1 MILDFHFSFI
11 FLTQSLYLDTVI
23 YSAHSALP
31 VFSVGTQPTTYCLAP
46 PRQPAPQQVPRGFFG
61 AACYN
66 LDLLMLPREAWPEG
80 LLSCWVLLSS
90 PSLAGFYPVSWVL
103 LLDCQPW
110 EIWRCCPACAAVLF
124 RAFWSWSGQLLVFL
138 PGQVG
143 SWAVSLEVA
152 EQGVGGWGLG
162 SGRTWSAPST
172 KTPES
177 GEAPPPVGAQYQS
190 RSLVGILFY
199 CIYFFLSV
207 LLCFLNFISGCKV
220 S

>member
-1 MILDFHFSFI
+1 M
-11 FLTQSLYLDTVI
+11 LTVHCQCSVLGHSPPPTALPLLGSRHPCRYHVVSL
-23 YSAHSALP
+23 ALP
-31 VFSVGTQPTTYCLAP
+31 VTTWISWCCHERHGL
-46 PRQPAPQQVPRGFFG
+46 RVCW
-61 AACYN
+61 AA
-66 LDLLMLPREAWPEG
+66 G
-80 LLSCWVLLSS
+80 CWLSS

-124 RAFWSWSGQLLVFL
+124 RAFWSWSWQLLVFL

-152 EQGVGGWGLG
+152 EQDVGGWGLG

-172 KTPES
+172 KTPEP
-177 GEAPPPVGAQYQS
+177 GEAPPPVGAQDQS
-190 RSLVGILFY
+190 RSLAGILFY
-199 CIYFFLSV
+199 CIYFFLLV